1 MERTE
6 RVRVGRRLT
15 STAGPD
21 IADEMAAPRARAS
34 LGKGFDSTWRRR
46 SAEHIEHAGAR
57 NSSSSPS
64 VPLPGALHNALP
76 RFDTYGRTIFVKTH
90 GGRFPGTCLFTT
102 EDGMMT
108 DRATVARQ

>member
-1 MERTE
+1 
-6 RVRVGRRLT
+6 VGRRLT

-21 IADEMAAPRARAS
+21 IADEMAASRAHAS
-34 LGKGFDSTWRRR
+34 LGNGFGSTWRRR
-46 SAEHIEHAGAR
+46 SAEHIEHAASSSRAR